1 MKTTMANHKNQL
13 SIVDLF
19 KKNSK
24 PRSKLF
30 IQMIPP
36 GISEDDFME
45 LILSEYKKD
54 INYIAFRPGKI
65 FRDS

>member
-1 MKTTMANHKNQL
+1 MNDDFLNHEIV

-24 PRSKLF
+24 PRTKLF

-45 LILSEYKKD
+45 LIVSGYKEN

-65 FRDS
+65 IRDP

>member
-1 MKTTMANHKNQL
+1 MDNNYKNQL

-19 KKNSK
+19 KKNSNSK

-30 IQMIPP
+30 VQMIPP

>member
-1 MKTTMANHKNQL
+1 MTSGP

-19 KKNSK
+19 KNSK

-36 GISEDDFME
+36 GFSEEDFKE
-45 LILSEYKKD
+45 LIKEYLNEID
-54 INYIAFRPGKI
+54 YMVFRPGKI
-65 FRDS
+65 IRDP